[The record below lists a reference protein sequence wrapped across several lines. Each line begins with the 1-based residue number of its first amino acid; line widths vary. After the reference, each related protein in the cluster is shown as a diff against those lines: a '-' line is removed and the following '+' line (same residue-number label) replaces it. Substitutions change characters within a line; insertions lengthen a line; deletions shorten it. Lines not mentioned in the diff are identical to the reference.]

1 MSLIYFHPFHIVDQ
15 RPWPLTGA
23 IGAFIIT
30 SGTVRWFQGKSNIL
44 IYAGIIVLLITSAQ
58 WWRDVSREAS
68 FQGHHPFE
76 VETNIR
82 LGIILFITSEV
93 LFFVSFFWAF
103 FHSSLAPAIEVG
115 ILWPPKN
122 ISAFNPFQIPLLNT
136 IILLSSGVSV
146 TWAHH
151 RLIENNHSQ
160 TKQGLIITVVLGLY
174 FTALQAYEYYEAPFS
189 FADSVYGST
198 FFIAT
203 GFHGLHVIIGTSFL
217 AVCTI
222 RLLKYH
228 FSSNHHFGFEAAA
241 WYWHFV
247 DVVWL
252 FLFVSIYWWGS
263 CFFIII
269 SIFHFQW
276 KGLCYKK
283 SNLKNYIWY
292 FINHYYWN
300 CYYCISHST

>member
-1 MSLIYFHPFHIVDQ
+1 MVDQ
-15 RPWPLTGA
+15 RPWPLTRA

-30 SGTVRWFQGKSNIL
+30 SGIVSWFQGKGTLL
-44 IYAGIIVLLITSAQ
+44 IYLGITVLIITAIQ

-68 FQGHHPFE
+68 FQGHHAFE

-93 LFFVSFFWAF
+93 LFFASFFWAF

-115 ILWPPKN
+115 MLWPPKN
-122 ISAFNPFQIPLLNT
+122 ISPFNPFQIPLLNT

-151 RLIENNHSQ
+151 RLIENNHTQ
-160 TKQGLIITVVLGLY
+160 TKQALLITVILGVY
-174 FTALQAYEYYEAPFS
+174 FSILQGYEYIEAPFS
-189 FADSVYGST
+189 FPDSVYGST

-203 GFHGLHVIIGTSFL
+203 GFHGLHVIIGSSFL
-217 AVCTI
+217 LVCLI
-222 RLLKYH
+222 RLINFH
-228 FSSNHHFGFEAAA
+228 FSAKHHFGFEAAA

-263 CFFIII
+263 
-269 SIFHFQW
+269 
-276 KGLCYKK
+276 
-283 SNLKNYIWY
+283 
-292 FINHYYWN
+292 
-300 CYYCISHST
+300 